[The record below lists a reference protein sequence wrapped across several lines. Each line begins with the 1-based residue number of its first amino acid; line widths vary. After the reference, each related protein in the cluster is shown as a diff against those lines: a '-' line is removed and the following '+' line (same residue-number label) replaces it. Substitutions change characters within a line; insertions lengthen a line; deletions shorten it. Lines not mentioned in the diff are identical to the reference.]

1 MSPSVSVQFYK
12 ALTESVQY
20 FLLSPMKTATAQGA
34 LKCSQTWRIA
44 WMEKFSVLARTSQ
57 CWTTLSGSAFQN
69 LVAVTATAR
78 LKLLNTTIT
87 YAWTTMAVSG
97 WAQERATAVC
107 LLPENALGKV
117 LAACNAILSFV
128 TALYFSIAASLVWYT
143 NTLCI

>member
-1 MSPSVSVQFYK
+1 LREWKSFQFLPERVSAERHCQAVH
-12 ALTESVQY
+12 S
-20 FLLSPMKTATAQGA
+20 KT
-34 LKCSQTWRIA
+34 
-44 WMEKFSVLARTSQ
+44 
-57 CWTTLSGSAFQN
+57 
-69 LVAVTATAR
+69 LVAVTATAW